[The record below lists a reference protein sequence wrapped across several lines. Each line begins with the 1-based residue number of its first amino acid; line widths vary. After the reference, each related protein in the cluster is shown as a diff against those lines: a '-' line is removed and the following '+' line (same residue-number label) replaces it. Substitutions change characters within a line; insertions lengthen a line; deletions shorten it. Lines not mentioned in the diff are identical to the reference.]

1 MNRRTFLTRLVTA
14 AVAAPLITP
23 MRARAANQPAPGVTT
38 ATARTFISRLQPAV
52 AGGGFELPNHWVW
65 CGAPIRGE
73 DGRYHLFASRVPD
86 AAVKANLAMRDKNPL
101 AVWRPFSFLYPVA

>member
-1 MNRRTFLTRLVTA
+1 MSDRTSKPKSCMNRRTFLTRLGTA
-14 AVAAPLITP
+14 AVAAPLIMP

-52 AGGGFELPNHWVW
+52 ASGGFELPDHWVW

-73 DGRYHLFASRVPD
+73 DGRYHLFASR
-86 AAVKANLAMRDKNPL
+86 AGCNG
-101 AVWRPFSFLYPVA
+101 VASI